1 MIPMSRD
8 WFGFDGSNPRTI
20 PKFEFF
26 CKQWRGDC
34 LLLFWKWTFRAIGH
48 WQCWAEYFYR
58 RTHREGRPIYPGW
71 QVTTP
76 LPPSGSRVMACNRP
90 PPAKDTHLGE
100 TAYSSTL
107 SITIYI
113 KLSQIMK
120 GSITKKTGSQ
130 SHHHP
135 HKSANLKGVYVLI
148 STEGALRLPTTSDN
162 QPIQSHPSHLINPHI

>member
-90 PPAKDTHLGE
+90 PPAKDTHLEE
-100 TAYSSTL
+100 TAYSLTL
-107 SITIYI
+107 SITIYVYQT
-113 KLSQIMK
+113 LSNNERIYYEK
-120 GSITKKTGSQ
+120 DRVSILSSSSQ
-130 SHHHP
+130 VCQFERCICSYKHRRC
-135 HKSANLKGVYVLI
+135 S
-148 STEGALRLPTTSDN
+148 
-162 QPIQSHPSHLINPHI
+162 